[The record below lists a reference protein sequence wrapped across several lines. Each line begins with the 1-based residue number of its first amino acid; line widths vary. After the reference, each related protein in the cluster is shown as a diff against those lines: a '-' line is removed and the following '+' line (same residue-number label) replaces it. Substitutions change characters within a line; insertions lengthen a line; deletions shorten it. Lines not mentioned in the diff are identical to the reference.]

1 MKLILRDIKKFFE
14 HREENYYKTVT
25 INNFWSN
32 NYIKYEIN
40 GY

>member
-14 HREENYYKTVT
+14 LREENYYKTVT
-25 INNFWSN
+25 INNFWSS